1 MRTTVFD
8 APIPQTIMRGLA
20 ILLMRAFR
28 WQIVGALPRAD
39 KFVAIAA
46 PHTTNWDFIWT
57 ICIALRLRIKI
68 FWMGKHTLFKG
79 PAGPVMRWLGG
90 IPINRTQANNTVEQS
105 IAAFK
110 SHDRLVLIIPPEGT
124 RAKTRY
130 WKTGFYHIA
139 HGAGVPIA
147 MAFLDFRLKMGGFG
161 PTFIPTGDI
170 ASDMALIKGFYANAS
185 GKFPDQ
191 YSDARC
197 AANPAMA
204 TKITSQKEAS
214 TTFFTPTGDMEN
226 DLRLLSDCYRRLTRP
241 QNGPTDPAV

>member
-8 APIPQTIMRGLA
+8 APIPQTIMRFLA
-20 ILLMRAFR
+20 TLLMKACR
-28 WQIVGALPRAD
+28 WKIVGTLPRAD

-57 ICIALRLRIKI
+57 ICIALKLGIKI

-90 IPINRTQANNTVEQS
+90 IPIDRTQANNTVEQS

-110 SHDRLVLIIPPEGT
+110 RNEKLVLIIPPEGT
-124 RAKTRY
+124 RSKTRY

-147 MAFLDFRLKMGGFG
+147 MAFLDFKLKMGGFG

-170 ASDMALIKGFYANAS
+170 ASDMTLIKGFYANAS

-191 YSDARC
+191 YSDAQC
-197 AANPAMA
+197 GSHPTIAMK
-204 TKITSQKEAS
+204 TKIHGEVSK
-214 TTFFTPTGDMEN
+214 TFFAPTGDMEN
-226 DLRLLSDCYRRLTRP
+226 DLRFLSDCYRKLTRP
-241 QNGPTDPAV
+241 QNNHSSQKA